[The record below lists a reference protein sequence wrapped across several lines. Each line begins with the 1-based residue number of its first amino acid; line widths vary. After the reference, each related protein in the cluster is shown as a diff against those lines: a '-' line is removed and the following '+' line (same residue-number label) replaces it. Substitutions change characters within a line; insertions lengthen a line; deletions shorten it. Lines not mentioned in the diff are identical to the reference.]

1 MKPTSIRYTDAQHA
15 ALTRAVEAYHRRTGR
30 STNPTQLTREG
41 AAMVCEREGVAW
53 PVES

>member
-1 MKPTSIRYTDAQHA
+1 MKPTSIRWTDEQYA
-15 ALTRAVEAYHRRTGR
+15 ALLQLAALRRR
-30 STNPTQLTREG
+30 STGQNVTLIQLVREG